1 MLTPLDIENKEF
13 KKEMRGYSIA
23 EVNSFMDE
31 IVGDYDKLYQDNAV
45 AKQRIKMLIDAVK
58 QYKAMEE
65 TLQNA
70 MTIARGAGDEVKQN
84 AYNQAELIIKDAQAK
99 AEMIINDAQKEVE
112 KINLKYKEMQRSIE
126 VFKARML
133 SLLNSQLGVL
143 KEYTFV
149 NSSAD
154 KDISEKKNEVGDIQ
168 ARAAQGADEALK
180 RNRSLDLKN
189 AEVMQN
195 LEDVTQELPKLELD
209 DNGQYVIVKD
219 EDKK

>member
-1 MLTPLDIENKEF
+1 
-13 KKEMRGYSIA
+13 
-23 EVNSFMDE
+23 
-31 IVGDYDKLYQDNAV
+31 
-45 AKQRIKMLIDAVK
+45 
-58 QYKAMEE
+58 
-65 TLQNA
+65 
-70 MTIARGAGDEVKQN
+70 
-84 AYNQAELIIKDAQAK
+84 
-99 AEMIINDAQKEVE
+99 MIINDAQKEVE